1 MGQWKNHMGGSEVV
15 LSMVKENQSSEITIS
30 VERRT
35 RFHGDVDYGCL
46 NLSEKD
52 WKRIGTEMGW
62 LV

>member
-1 MGQWKNHMGGSEVV
+1 MGGSEVV